1 MYSSRDDGM
10 HSWHELIQT
19 EQKIWIGELH
29 FSSSIT
35 TSGML
40 GVFVSNMVWEVSF
53 VPLIYQMFE

>member
-40 GVFVSNMVWEVSF
+40 VSNMYMVCEVPF